1 MSSHHIHN
9 DEGGGVEQDDTDSK
23 EVSDKNK
30 EKDRPSPTLP
40 KDRPPKLP
48 NLLGD
53 SRPPNFVMEYDGDD
67 NNSIFDIERVDNPRI
82 KPGTKNNQNG
92 KKNKNKKKDINIH
105 NIFSDKGDWRHRT
118 RHLRHHSTMEERRR
132 ELYPTDTFP
141 KKWSYE
147 ARLCGN

>member
-30 EKDRPSPTLP
+30 EKDGPVPKLP

-48 NLLGD
+48 NLFGD
-53 SRPPNFVMEYDGDD
+53 SRPNFVTEYDVDD
-67 NNSIFDIERVDNPRI
+67 NNSIFDIEGVDIPRI
-82 KPGTKNNQNG
+82 KPGKKNNENG
-92 KKNKNKKKDINIH
+92 KKKKKKKKDINIH